1 MLPDPLHPAT
11 VHLPLALVILI
22 PIFALGALW
31 AIHRGASVRKGWGLP
46 VALMVLLVASSWL
59 ALETGEQQE
68 EAVEAVVAESA
79 IEAHEEAAERFL
91 WLGATLLV
99 LSSLGL
105 VSGRIGGAARWTGAA
120 GSLLLLAAGVQ
131 VGHSGGELVYRHGAA
146 DAYVDST
153 PGAREILGDAG
164 RRERRERRD
173 DDGRH

>member
-1 MLPDPLHPAT
+1 M
-11 VHLPLALVILI
+11 
-22 PIFALGALW
+22 
-31 AIHRGASVRKGWGLP
+31 P